1 MSLVPDASLCEH
13 SYHDVRMG
21 SLGER
26 GKTMEYL
33 YSFLLSFSFE
43 KDACFA
49 PRCLSKEWYAFW

>member
-49 PRCLSKEWYAFW
+49 PRCLLKE